1 MTNAKVFMSKTKPSG
16 PIHYEMLFIIPNKFT
31 DDEAKDVFKKV
42 GELLTSNNGQITL
55 ENYWGKKKF
64 AYPIK
69 GEYYGYYGLY
79 EFNLERNIIAEINNK
94 LRLDHSIVRF
104 LIVKKDLKNEAQLK
118 KEEKIKEKIENKK
131 AKEKEEVEEKVKKT
145 TTKRTPKKEDDSKI
159 DLKNLDTKLDDIL
172 NIDNLL

>member
-1 MTNAKVFMSKTKPSG
+1 MSKTKPSG
-16 PIHYEMLFIIPNKFT
+16 LIHYEMLFIIPNKFT

-55 ENYWGKKKF
+55 DNYWGKKKF

-79 EFNLERNIIAEINNK
+79 EFNLDRNIIAEINNK

-104 LIVKKDLKNEAQLK
+104 LIVKKSLKNEDQLK
-118 KEEKIKEKIENKK
+118 KEEKIKAKIEDKK
-131 AKEKEEVEEKVKKT
+131 AKEKEEVEEKIKKT
-145 TTKRTPKKEDDSKI
+145 TKKSKAKDDESKI